1 MKNRKTGTLRI
12 AGGLLALVMITSCFV
27 GGTFAKY
34 TVGGKGTDTARV
46 AKFGVTVTANGATF
60 ADTYAT
66 HTGNVVGTI
75 ANSVV
80 SADGSNLVAP
90 GTSGNMVSMTLS
102 GKPEVAV
109 QVTYNATVTFN
120 GNWKDAQGKFYCPLQ
135 IKIPYNDPEWGEI
148 TATFDGHGYNSAAA
162 LKKDIEDQINAF
174 SAKYPAGTDLSAI
187 TADGSLLAPS
197 VSWAWSYYDTDAND
211 VKDTYLG
218 DQAAKGNAATITLEV
233 TTTVTQID

>member
-12 AGGLLALVMITSCFV
+12 AGGLLVLVMITSCFV

-34 TVGGKGTDTARV
+34 TVGGTGKDTARV
-46 AKFGVTVTANGATF
+46 AKFGVTITAEGTMF
-60 ADTYAT
+60 AEEYAT

-80 SADGSNLVAP
+80 SADGGNLVAP

-120 GNWKDAQGKFYCPLQ
+120 DNWKDAQGKFYCPLQ
-135 IKIPYNDPEWGEI
+135 IKIPYNDPYFGEI
-148 TATFDGHGYNSAAA
+148 AATVDGHGYTNAAA
-162 LKKDIEDQINAF
+162 LKKTIEDQINAF

-197 VSWAWSYYDTDAND
+197 VSWAWSYHDTDEND

-218 DQAAKGNAATITLEV
+218 DQAAKGNAATVTLEIA
-233 TTTVTQID
+233 TTVTQID

>member
-1 MKNRKTGTLRI
+1 MTKKKNVLMRS
-12 AGGLLALVMITSCFV
+12 AGLLLVLVLVTSCFV
-27 GGTFAKY
+27 GSTFAKY

-60 ADTYAT
+60 ADKYAT

-135 IKIPYNDPEWGEI
+135 IRIPYNDPDFGGLV
-148 TATFDGHGYNSAAA
+148 TANFDGHGYNDAAA
-162 LKKDIEDQINAF
+162 LKKAIEDRINAF

-218 DQAAKGNAATITLEV
+218 D
-233 TTTVTQID
+233 